1 MSVFFILIFQLAV
14 RCMSSDEVSNLYIN
28 QAEQLEAQ
36 GRFKD
41 AEKYVNER
49 VHTTY
54 THLNNNQINLVFS
67 YF

>member
-54 THLNNNQINLVFS
+54 THLNNNQII
-67 YF
+67 